1 MWLETL
7 SWLGLAAQ
15 TLACLGAKGVSVT
28 DIAGLCLGFARGR
41 TLGLSFLSREY
52 CYIYIYIF
60 KNIIYIIVYHHIG
73 KG

>member
-28 DIAGLCLGFARGR
+28 DTAGSCLGFARGR

-52 CYIYIYIF
+52 CYIYIYIKKY
-60 KNIIYIIVYHHIG
+60 KNII
-73 KG
+73 